1 MELSINELEKVT
13 VVFGKTASHN
23 VDPQKGFTPL
33 CPDELPVADGHNIV
47 SELNGQNTIVAY
59 NTVSKDVHPSNAIWL
74 ATSDKP
80 QFSPVDGENVDIRWN
95 AHCMSGT
102 KGVELLDGIGKMSD
116 FDYIVLKGTEPDLH
130 PYSSCYH
137 DLKKTISTG
146 LIEWYNS
153 KDISTVIVG
162 GLALNVEDTP
172 LCVGETIIDLVNA
185 GFQVILNLGSTRG
198 LGSEEGREKFI
209 NMLVDKYGV
218 LIVNSF
224 TEIEVIPDEK

>member
-13 VVFGKTASHN
+13 VVFIKTASHN

-33 CPDELPVADGHNIV
+33 CPDELPVPDGHNIV
-47 SELNGQNTIVAY
+47 PELIGQNAIVAY

-80 QFSPVDGENVDIRWN
+80 QLSPVEGENVDIRWN

-102 KGVELLDGIGKMSD
+102 KGAELLDGIGKMSD
-116 FDYIVLKGTEPDLH
+116 FDYIVVKGTEPDLH

-153 KDISTVIVG
+153 KDISTIIVS
-162 GLALNVEDTP
+162 GLATNY
-172 LCVGETIIDLVNA
+172 CVSETCKDLSNA
-185 GFQVILNLGSTRG
+185 GFQVILNLGGCRG
-198 LGSEEGREKFI
+198 IGSQEDIDKCVEMLI
-209 NMLVDKYGV
+209 NDYNVIV
-218 LIVNSF
+218 VNSF
-224 TEIEVIPDEK
+224 TDIEVI